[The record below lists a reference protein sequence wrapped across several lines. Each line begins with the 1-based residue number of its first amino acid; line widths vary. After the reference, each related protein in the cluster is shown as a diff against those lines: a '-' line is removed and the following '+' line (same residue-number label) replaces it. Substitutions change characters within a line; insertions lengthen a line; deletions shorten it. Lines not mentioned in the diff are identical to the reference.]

1 MSEQPSSAP
10 VIVRAGRPEDVS
22 TVLLFW
28 TQATSVASST
38 DDPASVRALLA
49 RDPEALLVAEVD
61 GRVVGTLI
69 VGWDGWRAGL
79 YRLAVDPS
87 LRRLGIGGS
96 LVREAERRLSELGAR
111 RVAAVV
117 IGEHDH
123 AVGFWRAMGYE
134 HDARVGRFVRDLPA
148 E

>member
-1 MSEQPSSAP
+1 MSERPSADP
-10 VIVRAGRPEDVS
+10 VVVRSGRPEDVS
-22 TVLLFW
+22 AILLFW

-38 DDPASVRALLA
+38 DDPVSVRTLLD
-49 RDPEALLVAEVD
+49 RDPEALLVAELG
-61 GRVVGTLI
+61 GRVVATLI

-79 YRLAVDPS
+79 YRLAVDPQ
-87 LRRLGIGGS
+87 LRRRGIGGS
-96 LVREAERRLSELGAR
+96 LVREAERRLSALGAR
-111 RVAAVV
+111 RVATVV
-117 IGEHDH
+117 IGDHDH